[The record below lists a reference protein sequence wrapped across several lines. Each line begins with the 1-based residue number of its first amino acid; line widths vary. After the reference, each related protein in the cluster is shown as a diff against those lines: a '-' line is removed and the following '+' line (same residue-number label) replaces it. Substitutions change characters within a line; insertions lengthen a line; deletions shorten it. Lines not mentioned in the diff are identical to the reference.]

1 MAFIPVADT
10 IEVELFQF
18 LHGQKVENTLGFRLD
33 GGFGA
38 GEVIDLWNN
47 LLIWW
52 ETTFSTD
59 LSNNLSLR
67 GAKIT
72 DLSSI
77 SAPAYEFNAPTP
89 NPTGD
94 DAVAALPG
102 NVALCVSFRTLA
114 RGRSYRGRNYV
125 CGLSENAV
133 TGNTVD
139 STVVLALQAAYNGLR
154 SLPFDNPWEHVVI
167 SRFNAGAPRTTGVAT
182 KVTSCVIVDPYV
194 DSQRRRLTGR
204 GQ

>member
-10 IEVELFQF
+10 VEVELFQF
-18 LHGQKVENTLGFRLD
+18 LHGQKIENTLGFRLA

-52 ETTFSTD
+52 STSFSD
-59 LSNNLSLR
+59 QLSNQLTLR
-67 GAKIT
+67 GSKIT
-72 DLSSI
+72 DLSTVS
-77 SAPAYEFNAPTP
+77 SPAYEFNAPTP
-89 NPTGD
+89 NPGGGG
-94 DAVAALPG
+94 AGQALPG
-102 NVALCVSFRTLA
+102 NANLVVSFRTLA

-125 CGLSENAV
+125 CGLPENLV
-133 TGNTVD
+133 DGNTVAN
-139 STVVLALQAAYNGLR
+139 SLVAALQAAYNGLR
-154 SLPFDNPWEHVVI
+154 ALPFDNPWEHVVI

-182 KVTSCVIVDPYV
+182 KVTNAVVVDPYI